1 MAVLVEAISVV
12 VRRSAISTKYAGG
25 WSSFAADVPNATLCS
40 DDDISRV
47 GFMNPADV
55 ETYIAL
61 LRGRGLQF
69 LSDEKFVDI
78 AVVDQQRGPTMA
90 CDWLEFAKLNFGDR
104 GKVSAC
110 WLFEGPRIAA
120 GVHLPAKQMDLATPA
135 GWTYEGSFS
144 EKFVFVPLTAD
155 KPSE

>member
-1 MAVLVEAISVV
+1 MAVLIEAISVI
-12 VRRSAISTKYAGG
+12 VRRDAISTKYQGG
-25 WSSFAADVPNATLCS
+25 WPAFVSDAVNATLCS
-40 DDDISRV
+40 DDDIARV

-61 LRGRGLQF
+61 LEGRGLRF
-69 LSDEKFVDI
+69 LSDQRIVDI

-120 GVHLPAKQMDLATPA
+120 GGHLPAKQMDLATPA
-135 GWTYEGSFS
+135 GWTYEGSLS